1 MIGLGIHADREYRR
15 ARGITAA
22 DNLETNYVRGVKQGF
37 DTTMDVTEEQ
47 QSAIQWD
54 FNSTVEHGKS
64 IALIN
69 ALESV
74 IGAETFQKLY
84 RRCLNEYAGRQLGWR
99 EFQRVAESES
109 GQDLG
114 WFFEQ
119 WVRSSGSAA
128 YRVADKK
135 CAAAGEAF
143 NCRVHI
149 ERTGEMRMPV
159 TVSARFEDGSEQ
171 RARTERLADMDELE
185 FRAKAP
191 LKEVVIEPDSAVA
204 MAEAPLTPANWMAR
218 IREMPWTGVG
228 VAALEAYRQ
237 AGELQ
242 IADAYT
248 QWKLAL
254 LLYDGRHYPEALDA
268 MTREQ
273 HLAKGDLQFGALV
286 WQGHILDLLGR
297 RSEAVARYEEALKME
312 GSPSIRHDQYNM
324 TINKQRVEDRVKT
337 PFERK

>member
-1 MIGLGIHADREYRR
+1 M
-15 ARGITAA
+15 
-22 DNLETNYVRGVKQGF
+22 
-37 DTTMDVTEEQ
+37 
-47 QSAIQWD
+47 
-54 FNSTVEHGKS
+54 
-64 IALIN
+64 
-69 ALESV
+69 
-74 IGAETFQKLY
+74 
-84 RRCLNEYAGRQLGWR
+84 
-99 EFQRVAESES
+99 
-109 GQDLG
+109 
-114 WFFEQ
+114 
-119 WVRSSGSAA
+119 
-128 YRVADKK
+128 
-135 CAAAGEAF
+135 
-143 NCRVHI
+143 
-149 ERTGEMRMPV
+149 
-159 TVSARFEDGSEQ
+159 
-171 RARTERLADMDELE
+171 
-185 FRAKAP
+185 
-191 LKEVVIEPDSAVA
+191 
-204 MAEAPLTPANWMAR
+204 
-218 IREMPWTGVG
+218 
-228 VAALEAYRQ
+228 AALEAYRQ